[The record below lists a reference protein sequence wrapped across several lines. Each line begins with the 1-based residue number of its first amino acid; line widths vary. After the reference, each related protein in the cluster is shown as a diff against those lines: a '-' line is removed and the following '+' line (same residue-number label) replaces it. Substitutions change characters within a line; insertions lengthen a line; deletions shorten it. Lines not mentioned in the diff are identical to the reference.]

1 MKLPVTVASY
11 VLGWL
16 LVSHPS
22 DGGGTGYGNG
32 RAEHPEVGLTEALSE
47 AKATGGAEAAQSS
60 DAPCS
65 DVGVVPWLSPEP
77 REVPCGDP
85 SNPLA
90 YLTASPGQHP
100 GDINGDGQ
108 MEHGR
113 LTTSSR
119 DVLVGGNPVAQGL
132 SMYFT
137 RIVPETSRVEVVEV
151 QVVPVDI
158 AARLS
163 KTRFGGFPNISV
175 YLSYADGPADSLV
188 AGWRDM
194 DGDGDL
200 DYIVW
205 VSASSSTSATNGQIW
220 FENVGYEK
228 PSPPLAADINR
239 DGRVDGAD
247 LGLVLVS
254 WGPNP

>member
-1 MKLPVTVASY
+1 MKLPITVASC

-16 LVSHPS
+16 LVSLPS
-22 DGGGTGYGNG
+22 DGGGTGND
-32 RAEHPEVGLTEALSE
+32 RAERPEVGLTEALSE
-47 AKATGGAEAAQSS
+47 AKASGGAEAARSS
-60 DAPCS
+60 DVPCS
-65 DVGVVPWLSPEP
+65 DVGVVPWLSPDP

-90 YLTASPGQHP
+90 YLTASPGPHP

-108 MEHGR
+108 MEYGR
-113 LTTSSR
+113 LGENSR

-137 RIVPETSRVEVVEV
+137 RIASETSRVEVVEV
-151 QVVPVDI
+151 QIVPVDI

-175 YLSYADGPADSLV
+175 YLTNSVDVLNSQL

-205 VSASSSTSATNGQIW
+205 VYAYNSTSGTNGQIW

-228 PSPPLAADINR
+228 PAPPLAADINR

-247 LGLVLVS
+247 LGMLLIA
-254 WGPNP
+254 WGPTP

>member
-1 MKLPVTVASY
+1 
-11 VLGWL
+11 
-16 LVSHPS
+16 
-22 DGGGTGYGNG
+22 
-32 RAEHPEVGLTEALSE
+32 
-47 AKATGGAEAAQSS
+47 
-60 DAPCS
+60 
-65 DVGVVPWLSPEP
+65 
-77 REVPCGDP
+77 
-85 SNPLA
+85 
-90 YLTASPGQHP
+90 
-100 GDINGDGQ
+100 
-108 MEHGR
+108 MEYGR
-113 LTTSSR
+113 LTTNSR
-119 DVLVGGNPVAQGL
+119 NVVVGGNPVAQGL
-132 SMYFT
+132 SMLFT
-137 RIVPETSRVEVVEV
+137 RIAPETSRVEVVEV

-175 YLSYADGPADSLV
+175 YLSYFDGPVDSLV

-205 VSASSSTSATNGQIW
+205 VSAFTFNSTVGTNGQIW

-228 PSPPLAADINR
+228 PAPPLAADINR